1 MEVPNEEEIK
11 KLMSFAQKSNRL
23 IGGTASMG
31 FEKFAHLSRKTFL
44 LASKCSKIK
53 GITIGAV
60 ISKLNLVINMLSE
73 CFNDLETIKKA
84 ENKIP
89 DIELKIDICMISVGI
104 EDPELKTQGQIDK
117 MFSEKEGEKS

>member
-1 MEVPNEEEIK
+1 
-11 KLMSFAQKSNRL
+11 
-23 IGGTASMG
+23 MG
-31 FEKFAHLSRKTFL
+31 FEKFAHLSRKTSL

-60 ISKLNLVINMLSE
+60 ISNLNLVINILSE

-89 DIELKIDICMISVGI
+89 DIELKINICMTSVGI
-104 EDPELKTQGQIDK
+104 EAPELKTQSQIDK

>member
-1 MEVPNEEEIK
+1 
-11 KLMSFAQKSNRL
+11 MSN
-23 IGGTASMG
+23 
-31 FEKFAHLSRKTFL
+31 
-44 LASKCSKIK
+44 
-53 GITIGAV
+53 
-60 ISKLNLVINMLSE
+60 LNLVINMLSE

-104 EDPELKTQGQIDK
+104 EDPELKTQCQIDK